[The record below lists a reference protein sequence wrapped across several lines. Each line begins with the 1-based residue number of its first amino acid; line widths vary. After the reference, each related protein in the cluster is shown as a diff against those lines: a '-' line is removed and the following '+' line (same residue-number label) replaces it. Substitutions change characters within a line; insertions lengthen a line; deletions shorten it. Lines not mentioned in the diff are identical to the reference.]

1 MPKSI
6 VDEERRTA
14 RRFHVGWNVV
24 VKGTD
29 QRGEG
34 FDEPAM
40 LENLSSSGAFLY
52 ISRTIQPGSKLELKI
67 NLPFQKK
74 SNWMQYSA
82 RVLRIKKANGNNG
95 IAVKFDTVRP
105 LFVEG

>member
-6 VDEERRTA
+6 VDEERRIA
-14 RRFHVGWNVV
+14 RRFHVVWEVV
-24 VKGTD
+24 VSGTD

-52 ISRTIQPGSKLELKI
+52 ISRPVQPGAKLELKI
-67 NLPFQKK
+67 NLPFKK
-74 SNWMQYSA
+74 KNNWMHYSA
-82 RVLRIKKANGNNG
+82 RVLRITKTNGNNG
-95 IAVKFDTVRP
+95 IAVKFDTPRP